1 MKRLSKGDAVKFEFS
16 SSEEIKDILKLH
28 KENFEKLAGSNN
40 RNSNWFNHPRRKP
53 LYQILPALTFAMWN
67 EEFRFDNGYEEH
79 DVKSICN
86 RIFKIFFR
94 RKVQAFE
101 MIKINKD
108 FKRIH
113 KQTLSKYKVASN
125 SVGDVEPEKFKAFAE
140 FVKLYGCNIIVD
152 KGKGFTT
159 DIEEWT
165 VQNDLSEVS
174 VFITKETELNFSA
187 NQMRVKYWDWL
198 YGQVMNVVEE
208 NIIDIIIDDN
218 SVEIIFDYSL
228 LSLVFRVNDL

>member
-53 LYQILPALTFAMWN
+53 LYQILPALAFAMWN
-67 EEFRFDNGYEEH
+67 EEFRFDNGYEEN

-108 FKRIH
+108 FKRMH
-113 KQTLSKYKVASN
+113 KQTLSKYRVASN

-140 FVKLYGCNIIVD
+140 FVKL
-152 KGKGFTT
+152 
-159 DIEEWT
+159 
-165 VQNDLSEVS
+165 
-174 VFITKETELNFSA
+174 
-187 NQMRVKYWDWL
+187 RVLLLILKS
-198 YGQVMNVVEE
+198 GQ
-208 NIIDIIIDDN
+208 
-218 SVEIIFDYSL
+218 
-228 LSLVFRVNDL
+228 FRMI